1 MGVYQAWTISDCE
14 ALRAFAAAGMD
25 LQAIAR
31 KLGRSRESVRRK
43 AKHLGVA
50 LNTRPAVKWSD
61 SEDLALRL
69 GVGIGKPVSE
79 IAKALHRSENAVYA
93 RLRKLRIK
101 EGQI

>member
-1 MGVYQAWTISDCE
+1 MGVYQAWTTSDCE
-14 ALRAFAAAGMD
+14 ALRAFAAAGLD
-25 LQAIAR
+25 LSVISR

-61 SEDLALRL
+61 SDDLALRA

-79 IAKALHRSENAVYA
+79 IAEALHRSENAVYA

-101 EGQI
+101 EGQR